1 MMQDG
6 LTPKLHQSPFLLILV
21 EAKKKLFVIAE
32 QVIGKYQKESSDW
45 SISRDHMITRDSH
58 KNCSSVLENE
68 SNQLIF
74 YLPAMTDDSLEVK
87 GDAIEASPKR
97 TT

>member
-1 MMQDG
+1 
-6 LTPKLHQSPFLLILV
+6 
-21 EAKKKLFVIAE
+21 
-32 QVIGKYQKESSDW
+32 
-45 SISRDHMITRDSH
+45 MITRDSH